1 MTDQL
6 PDIDLIIRQAR
17 KDRDAAIGAWLNQ
30 ASHAA
35 SRWSGRGVHQ
45 ILVLIASVASL
56 LSRTGRA

>member
-17 KDRDAAIGAWLNQ
+17 QDRDAAIGAWLGQ
-30 ASHAA
+30 ATHTA
-35 SRWSGRGVHQ
+35 SRWRGQGLHH
-45 ILVLIASVASL
+45 ILVLIASVTSL